1 MTHAQR
7 LSIREVDASA
17 YQAMM
22 PLEKYV
28 RAGGLEPSVL
38 ELVKIRASQINH
50 CAWCLQMHIR
60 DARKEGV
67 EQPKLDL
74 VAAWEEAPDVFTAR
88 EQAALAL
95 TEQVTLISEAGVSD
109 EVWNRVRAVFS
120 ETETVTLI
128 MAIGAI
134 NVWNRMNV
142 TVRTTLPPAVN

>member
-17 YQAMM
+17 YQAMT

-28 RAGGLEPSVL
+28 HAGGLEPSVL

-95 TEQVTLISEAGVSD
+95 TEQVTVISEAGVSD

-142 TVRTTLPPAVN
+142 TVRTPLGE